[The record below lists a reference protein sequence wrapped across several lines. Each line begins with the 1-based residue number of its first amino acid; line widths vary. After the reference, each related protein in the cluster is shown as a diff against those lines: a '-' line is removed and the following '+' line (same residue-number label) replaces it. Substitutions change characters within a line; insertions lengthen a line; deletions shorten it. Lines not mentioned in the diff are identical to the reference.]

1 MDVTEVLDRLRADVE
16 GCDLAAF
23 ADLTTSMILCVSSGT
38 RHAQEEL
45 DALTTT
51 AAAVLDGAVAE
62 GAQAFLGGRKAQ
74 TAMSMTPVDVR
85 VYLRVTET
93 QSEALICLCRPD
105 ADLSKIVARGAE
117 ALAAIM
123 ATA

>member
-23 ADLTTSMILCVSSGT
+23 ADLTTSMILCVSSST

-51 AAAVLDGAVAE
+51 AATVLDGAVAD
-62 GAQAFLGGRKAQ
+62 GAQAFLGGAKAQ
-74 TAMSMTPVDVR
+74 TAITMTPVEVR
-85 VYLRVTET
+85 VYLRASEKEN
-93 QSEALICLCRPD
+93 EALICLCTPD
-105 ADLSKIVARGAE
+105 ADLSKIISRGTE
-117 ALAAIM
+117 TLAAIM
-123 ATA
+123 DTA